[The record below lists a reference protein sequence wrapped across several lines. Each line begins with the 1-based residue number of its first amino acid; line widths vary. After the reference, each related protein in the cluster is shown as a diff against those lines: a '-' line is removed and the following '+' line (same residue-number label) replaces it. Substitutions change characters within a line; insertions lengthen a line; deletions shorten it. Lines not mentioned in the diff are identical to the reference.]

1 MADEEKKKA
10 NCTGSCEECSRRKF
24 TRFGLGAA
32 AVAGAGSAVFGYQ
45 FLAPNILYEPSP
57 VVDAGKPDQYPMDS
71 VTPDVQS
78 GLYIVHKPEGI
89 YALSAVCTHLGCL
102 TAWKPE
108 LGIIACPCHGS
119 KFHIDGVKFD
129 GPAPRPLPWLKTWV
143 DDDGNLQI
151 DRSET
156 LAQKQ
161 FVRI

>member
-1 MADEEKKKA
+1 MSDDVKKPDSDGK
-10 NCTGSCEECSRRKF
+10 CQECSRR
-24 TRFGLGAA
+24 RFAQLGVGAV

-45 FLAPNILYEPSP
+45 FLSPNALYEPSP
-57 VVDAGKPDQYPMDS
+57 VVDAGKPDKYPPDS
-71 VTPDVQS
+71 VTSDPQNGV
-78 GLYIVHKPEGI
+78 YIVHAAEGI

-129 GPAPRPLPWLKTWV
+129 GPAPRPLPWLKAWV
-143 DDDGNLQI
+143 DDEGNLQI

-156 LAQKQ
+156 LEQKQ